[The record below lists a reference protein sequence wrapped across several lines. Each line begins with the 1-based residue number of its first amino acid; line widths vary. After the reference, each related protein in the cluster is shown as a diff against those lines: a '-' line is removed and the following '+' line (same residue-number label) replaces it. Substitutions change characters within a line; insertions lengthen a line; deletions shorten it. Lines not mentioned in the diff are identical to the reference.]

1 MEGSMKIDFT
11 KIEVQVSFDG
21 TRKKFNIAKEVGNDM
36 MYNGSVIQDI
46 GFEKLAE
53 EIYYSDGEVEIPQQ
67 YMKPLAQVIMDSNY
81 IAAIKRYLFQVL
93 NGR

>member
-21 TRKKFNIAKEVGNDM
+21 TRKKFNIAKAVGNDM

-93 NGR
+93 NGQ

>member
-1 MEGSMKIDFT
+1 MKIDFT

-36 MYNGSVIQDI
+36 MYNGSVIQKE
-46 GFEKLAE
+46 GKKRMKMV
-53 EIYYSDGEVEIPQQ
+53 GEVEIPQQ